1 MLKRKEGNMRER
13 YLALLEELRDF
24 HTTFTKEDELI
35 LRARF
40 LRVIQD
46 YYNVDESYDTPE
58 DDDLFDEMVDN
69 SDYKRV
75 ERVGEALDWKYR
87 DRANTISHQEVLTTM
102 MYCFESCIKSH
113 KSSGVVEAY
122 VSTGGVTIKT
132 NSILH
137 SIEVSFDVFQYTVND
152 EDDTFA
158 EPEPDE
164 STRSN
169 PFTPYTKVS
178 TVSTPSADTS
188 LYGLSGY
195 AIDPIDSGLSVRD
208 NAVSAPTNLS
218 VPESR
223 SYEIDTDYPTKDKSE
238 EDKGSGIDYYQDY
251 YKGDP
256 YAINTDYPTVDK
268 CEDPDSYPENYY
280 PDSPR

>member
-1 MLKRKEGNMRER
+1 MRER

-58 DDDLFDEMVDN
+58 DDDMFDEMDDN

-75 ERVGEALDWKYR
+75 ERVGRALDWKYR
-87 DRANTISHQEVLTTM
+87 DRSNTISHQEVLTTM
-102 MYCFESCIKSH
+102 MYCFESCIRSH

-164 STRSN
+164 SN
-169 PFTPYTKVS
+169 PFTPYTKVNPAPEHP
-178 TVSTPSADTS
+178 VADKNEEDKVVD
-188 LYGLSGY
+188 LDYCRDYYKGDPY
-195 AIDPIDSGLSVRD
+195 A
-208 NAVSAPTNLS
+208 
-218 VPESR
+218 
-223 SYEIDTDYPTKDKSE
+223 IDTDYPVKDKSK

-251 YKGDP
+251 YSGHAVDP
-256 YAINTDYPTVDK
+256 YEINTGCHVNDK
-268 CEDPDSYPENYY
+268 CEDPDCYRDYAVD
-280 PDSPR
+280 PDFPR

>member
-1 MLKRKEGNMRER
+1 MRER

-58 DDDLFDEMVDN
+58 DDDLFDEMNDN

-87 DRANTISHQEVLTTM
+87 DCSNTISHQDVLTTM

-169 PFTPYTKVS
+169 PFTPFDKVS
-178 TVSTPSADTS
+178 TVS
-188 LYGLSGY
+188 
-195 AIDPIDSGLSVRD
+195 IPIKDKS
-208 NAVSAPTNLS
+208 
-218 VPESR
+218 E
-223 SYEIDTDYPTKDKSE
+223 EDKSE
-238 EDKGSGIDYYQDY
+238 EDKGSGIDFYQDY
-251 YKGDP
+251 YKGSGYAVDP
-256 YAINTDYPTVDK
+256 GMIDAGCHVNDK
-268 CEDPDSYPENYY
+268 GEDPDSYPENYY

>member
-1 MLKRKEGNMRER
+1 MRER

-58 DDDLFDEMVDN
+58 DDDMFDEMSDN

-75 ERVGEALDWKYR
+75 ERVGRALDWKYR
-87 DRANTISHQEVLTTM
+87 DRSNTISHQEVLTTM

-113 KSSGVVEAY
+113 KTSGVVEAY
-122 VSTGGVTIKT
+122 TSTGGVTIKT

-169 PFTPYTKVS
+169 PFTPYTKVN
-178 TVSTPSADTS
+178 P
-188 LYGLSGY
+188 
-195 AIDPIDSGLSVRD
+195 
-208 NAVSAPTNLS
+208 
-218 VPESR
+218 VPEHLV
-223 SYEIDTDYPTKDKSE
+223 TDKSE

-251 YKGDP
+251 YKGSGHAVDP
-256 YAINTDYPTVDK
+256 YMIDTGCPVNDK
-268 CEDPDSYPENYY
+268 CEDPDCYRDYAVD

>member
-1 MLKRKEGNMRER
+1 MRER
-13 YLALLEELRDF
+13 YLALLEELRGF

-58 DDDLFDEMVDN
+58 DDDLFDEMDDN

-75 ERVGEALDWKYR
+75 EKVGRALDWKYR
-87 DRANTISHQEVLTTM
+87 DCANTISHQEVLTTM
-102 MYCFESCIKSH
+102 MYCFESCIRSH

-158 EPEPDE
+158 EPDE
-164 STRSN
+164 SERSA

-178 TVSTPSADTS
+178 TPVDKASTVSIP
-188 LYGLSGY
+188 
-195 AIDPIDSGLSVRD
+195 V
-208 NAVSAPTNLS
+208 
-218 VPESR
+218 
-223 SYEIDTDYPTKDKSE
+223 KDRSE
-238 EDKGSGIDYYQDY
+238 EDKGAGIDYYS
-251 YKGDP
+251 GCAVDP
-256 YAINTDYPTVDK
+256 A
-268 CEDPDSYPENYY
+268 DSYPENYY

>member
-1 MLKRKEGNMRER
+1 MRER

-40 LRVIQD
+40 LRVIQE

-58 DDDLFDEMVDN
+58 DDDLFDEMSDN

-87 DRANTISHQEVLTTM
+87 DCSNTISHQEVLTTM
-102 MYCFESCIKSH
+102 MYCFESCIRSH
-113 KSSGVVEAY
+113 KTTGVVEAY

-158 EPEPDE
+158 EPEPDGCA
-164 STRSN
+164 
-169 PFTPYTKVS
+169 V
-178 TVSTPSADTS
+178 
-188 LYGLSGY
+188 
-195 AIDPIDSGLSVRD
+195 DP
-208 NAVSAPTNLS
+208 
-218 VPESR
+218 
-223 SYEIDTDYPTKDKSE
+223 YEIDTDYPVKDKSE

-251 YKGDP
+251 YKGSGYAVDP
-256 YAINTDYPTVDK
+256 GMIDTGCHVNDK
-268 CEDPDSYPENYY
+268 SEDPDTYRDYAVD
-280 PDSPR
+280 PDFPR

>member
-1 MLKRKEGNMRER
+1 MRER

-58 DDDLFDEMVDN
+58 DDDLFDEMTDN

-75 ERVGEALDWKYR
+75 ERVGRALDWKYR
-87 DRANTISHQEVLTTM
+87 DCSNTISHQDVLTTM
-102 MYCFESCIKSH
+102 MYCFESCIRSH

-178 TVSTPSADTS
+178 APVN
-188 LYGLSGY
+188 
-195 AIDPIDSGLSVRD
+195 I
-208 NAVSAPTNLS
+208 SAPGCSDYT
-218 VPESR
+218 
-223 SYEIDTDYPTKDKSE
+223 IDTDYPTKDKSE
-238 EDKGSGIDYYQDY
+238 EDKGSGIDFYQDY

-256 YAINTDYPTVDK
+256 YAIDVDYPTKDK
-268 CEDPDSYPENYY
+268 SDRGRGEDLDSYPENYY
-280 PDSPR
+280 PDSPH

>member
-1 MLKRKEGNMRER
+1 MRER

-58 DDDLFDEMVDN
+58 DDDMFDEMVDN

-75 ERVGEALDWKYR
+75 ERVGRALDWKYR
-87 DRANTISHQEVLTTM
+87 DCSNTISHQDVLTTM

-132 NSILH
+132 NSVLH

-169 PFTPYTKVS
+169 PFTPYTKVNPAPEHP
-178 TVSTPSADTS
+178 VADKS
-188 LYGLSGY
+188 EEDKGSGIDFYQDYYKGDPY
-195 AIDPIDSGLSVRD
+195 AIGV
-208 NAVSAPTNLS
+208 
-218 VPESR
+218 
-223 SYEIDTDYPTKDKSE
+223 DYPVKDRSE

-251 YKGDP
+251 YKGSGYAVDP
-256 YAINTDYPTVDK
+256 NF
-268 CEDPDSYPENYY
+268 
-280 PDSPR
+280 PR

>member
-1 MLKRKEGNMRER
+1 MRER
-13 YLALLEELRDF
+13 YLALLEELRGF

-58 DDDLFDEMVDN
+58 DDDLFDEMNDN

-75 ERVGEALDWKYR
+75 EKVGRALDWKYR
-87 DRANTISHQEVLTTM
+87 DCSNTISHQDVLTTM
-102 MYCFESCIKSH
+102 MYCFESCIRSH

-122 VSTGGVTIKT
+122 VSTGGVTIRT

-158 EPEPDE
+158 EPDE
-164 STRSN
+164 SERSA
-169 PFTPYTKVS
+169 PFTPFDKVS
-178 TVSTPSADTS
+178 TVSIPSTPSD
-188 LYGLSGY
+188 
-195 AIDPIDSGLSVRD
+195 ISV
-208 NAVSAPTNLS
+208 
-218 VPESR
+218 
-223 SYEIDTDYPTKDKSE
+223 KDKSE
-238 EDKGSGIDYYQDY
+238 EDKGAGIDYYQDY
-251 YKGDP
+251 YSGCAVDP
-256 YAINTDYPTVDK
+256 YAIDTSCPVDDK
-268 CEDPDSYPENYY
+268 CEDPDRYPENYY

>member
-1 MLKRKEGNMRER
+1 MRER

-75 ERVGEALDWKYR
+75 ERVGEALNWRYR
-87 DRANTISHQEVLTTM
+87 DRSNTISHQEVLTTM

-113 KSSGVVEAY
+113 KTTGVVETY

-137 SIEVSFDVFQYTVND
+137 SIEVSFDVFQYTVTD

-158 EPEPDE
+158 EPDE
-164 STRSN
+164 SERSN

-178 TVSTPSADTS
+178 
-188 LYGLSGY
+188 
-195 AIDPIDSGLSVRD
+195 SV
-208 NAVSAPTNLS
+208 V
-218 VPESR
+218 
-223 SYEIDTDYPTKDKSE
+223 KDKSE
-238 EDKGSGIDYYQDY
+238 EDKG
-251 YKGDP
+251 
-256 YAINTDYPTVDK
+256 
-268 CEDPDSYPENYY
+268 EDPDFHRDYSLPEYIGSGYAIDPYEIDTNYPVKDKSEEDKSEGPDCY
-280 PDSPR
+280 P

>member
-1 MLKRKEGNMRER
+1 MRER

-24 HTTFTKEDELI
+24 HTIFTKEDELI

-58 DDDLFDEMVDN
+58 DDDLFDENVDN

-75 ERVGEALDWKYR
+75 ERVGEALDWRYR
-87 DRANTISHQEVLTTM
+87 NSDNTISHQEVLTTM
-102 MYCFESCIKSH
+102 MYCFESCIRSH

-158 EPEPDE
+158 EPDE
-164 STRSN
+164 SERSAS
-169 PFTPYTKVS
+169 FTPYTKVS
-178 TVSTPSADTS
+178 TPV
-188 LYGLSGY
+188 
-195 AIDPIDSGLSVRD
+195 
-208 NAVSAPTNLS
+208 NLS
-218 VPESR
+218 VPENK

-251 YKGDP
+251 YKGSGYAVDP
-256 YAINTDYPTVDK
+256 YEIDTDYPVKDK
-268 CEDPDSYPENYY
+268 GEDPDS
-280 PDSPR
+280 PR

>member
-1 MLKRKEGNMRER
+1 MRER

-58 DDDLFDEMVDN
+58 DDELFDEMVDN

-87 DRANTISHQEVLTTM
+87 DCSNTISHQDVLTTM

-178 TVSTPSADTS
+178 TPV
-188 LYGLSGY
+188 
-195 AIDPIDSGLSVRD
+195 
-208 NAVSAPTNLS
+208 
-218 VPESR
+218 
-223 SYEIDTDYPTKDKSE
+223 KDRSE

-256 YAINTDYPTVDK
+256 YAIDTDCPVKDK
-268 CEDPDSYPENYY
+268 SEEDKGAGIDTYRGYAVDPDSYPENYY

>member
-1 MLKRKEGNMRER
+1 MRER
-13 YLALLEELRDF
+13 YLALLEELRGF

-58 DDDLFDEMVDN
+58 DDDLFDEMNDN

-75 ERVGEALDWKYR
+75 EKVGRALDWKYR
-87 DRANTISHQEVLTTM
+87 DCSDTISHQEVLTTM
-102 MYCFESCIKSH
+102 MYCFESCIRSH
-113 KSSGVVEAY
+113 KTTGVVETY

-158 EPEPDE
+158 EPDE

-169 PFTPYTKVS
+169 PFTPFDKVS
-178 TVSTPSADTS
+178 TVS
-188 LYGLSGY
+188 
-195 AIDPIDSGLSVRD
+195 V
-208 NAVSAPTNLS
+208 V
-218 VPESR
+218 
-223 SYEIDTDYPTKDKSE
+223 KDKSE

-251 YKGDP
+251 YSGHAVDP
-256 YAINTDYPTVDK
+256 YAIDTSCQVDDK
-268 CEDPDSYPENYY
+268 CEDPDRYPENYY

>member
-1 MLKRKEGNMRER
+1 MRER

-58 DDDLFDEMVDN
+58 DDDLFDENVDN

-75 ERVGEALDWKYR
+75 ERVGEALDWRYR
-87 DRANTISHQEVLTTM
+87 NSDNTISHQEVLTTM
-102 MYCFESCIKSH
+102 MYCFESCIRSH

-158 EPEPDE
+158 EPDE
-164 STRSN
+164 SERSAS
-169 PFTPYTKVS
+169 FTPYTKVS
-178 TVSTPSADTS
+178 TPV
-188 LYGLSGY
+188 
-195 AIDPIDSGLSVRD
+195 
-208 NAVSAPTNLS
+208 NLS
-218 VPESR
+218 VPESK

-251 YKGDP
+251 YKGSG
-256 YAINTDYPTVDK
+256 YAV
-268 CEDPDSYPENYY
+268 DPDSYPENYY

>member
-1 MLKRKEGNMRER
+1 MRER

-58 DDDLFDEMVDN
+58 DDDMFDEMDDN

-75 ERVGEALDWKYR
+75 ERVGRALDWKYR
-87 DRANTISHQEVLTTM
+87 DCSNTISHQDVLTTM
-102 MYCFESCIKSH
+102 MYCFESCIRSH

-158 EPEPDE
+158 EPDEPDE

-169 PFTPYTKVS
+169 PFTPYTKVN
-178 TVSTPSADTS
+178 TPTD
-188 LYGLSGY
+188 
-195 AIDPIDSGLSVRD
+195 
-208 NAVSAPTNLS
+208 LS
-218 VPESR
+218 VPENR
-223 SYEIDTDYPTKDKSE
+223 SYEIDTDYPVKDKSE
-238 EDKGSGIDYYQDY
+238 EDKGSGLDYYQDY
-251 YKGDP
+251 YKGSGYAVDP
-256 YAINTDYPTVDK
+256 YAVD
-268 CEDPDSYPENYY
+268 

>member
-1 MLKRKEGNMRER
+1 MRER

-24 HTTFTKEDELI
+24 HTPFTKEDELI

-46 YYNVDESYDTPE
+46 YYNVDESYNTPE
-58 DDDLFDEMVDN
+58 DDDLFDEKDN
-69 SDYKRV
+69 DSDYKRV
-75 ERVGEALDWKYR
+75 ERVGEALDWRYR
-87 DRANTISHQEVLTTM
+87 NSDNTISHQEVLTTM
-102 MYCFESCIKSH
+102 MYCFESCIRSH

-132 NSILH
+132 NSVLH

-158 EPEPDE
+158 EPDE

-169 PFTPYTKVS
+169 PFTPFDKVS
-178 TVSTPSADTS
+178 TVSVAKDKSEEDKGEDPDFYRDYS
-188 LYGLSGY
+188 LPEYIGSGC
-195 AIDPIDSGLSVRD
+195 AVDP
-208 NAVSAPTNLS
+208 
-218 VPESR
+218 
-223 SYEIDTDYPTKDKSE
+223 YEIDTDYPTKDKSE
-238 EDKGSGIDYYQDY
+238 
-251 YKGDP
+251 
-256 YAINTDYPTVDK
+256 V
-268 CEDPDSYPENYY
+268 

>member
-40 LRVIQD
+40 LRVIQE

-58 DDDLFDEMVDN
+58 DDDLFDEMSDN

-87 DRANTISHQEVLTTM
+87 DRSNTISHQEVLTTM

-113 KSSGVVEAY
+113 KSSGVVETY

-169 PFTPYTKVS
+169 PFTPYTKV
-178 TVSTPSADTS
+178 
-188 LYGLSGY
+188 
-195 AIDPIDSGLSVRD
+195 DP
-208 NAVSAPTNLS
+208 APVDIS
-218 VPESR
+218 IPESR
-223 SYEIDTDYPTKDKSE
+223 KSD
-238 EDKGSGIDYYQDY
+238 EDKGSGLDYYQDY
-251 YKGDP
+251 YSGHAVDP
-256 YAINTDYPTVDK
+256 YAVD
-268 CEDPDSYPENYY
+268 

>member
-1 MLKRKEGNMRER
+1 MRER

-58 DDDLFDEMVDN
+58 DDDLFDEMNDN

-75 ERVGEALDWKYR
+75 ERVGRALDWKYR
-87 DRANTISHQEVLTTM
+87 DRSNTISHQEVLTTM
-102 MYCFESCIKSH
+102 MYCFESCIRSH
-113 KSSGVVEAY
+113 KTTGVVEAY
-122 VSTGGVTIKT
+122 TSTGGVTIKT

-178 TVSTPSADTS
+178 
-188 LYGLSGY
+188 
-195 AIDPIDSGLSVRD
+195 
-208 NAVSAPTNLS
+208 AP
-218 VPESR
+218 VDR
-223 SYEIDTDYPTKDKSE
+223 SE
-238 EDKGSGIDYYQDY
+238 EDKGSGLDYYQDY

-256 YAINTDYPTVDK
+256 YAINTDYSVKDRSEENK
-268 CEDPDSYPENYY
+268 AEDPDCYRDYDVD
-280 PDSPR
+280 PDFPR

>member
-1 MLKRKEGNMRER
+1 MRER

-58 DDDLFDEMVDN
+58 DDDLFDEKDDN

-75 ERVGEALDWKYR
+75 ERVGEALDWRYR
-87 DRANTISHQEVLTTM
+87 NSDNTISHQEVLTTM
-102 MYCFESCIKSH
+102 MYCFESCIRSH

-158 EPEPDE
+158 EPDE

-178 TVSTPSADTS
+178 SVVNDKSEEDKGENPDFYRDYS
-188 LYGLSGY
+188 LPEYIGSGH
-195 AIDPIDSGLSVRD
+195 AVDP
-208 NAVSAPTNLS
+208 
-218 VPESR
+218 
-223 SYEIDTDYPTKDKSE
+223 YEIDTNYPVKDKSE
-238 EDKGSGIDYYQDY
+238 EDKGRG
-251 YKGDP
+251 
-256 YAINTDYPTVDK
+256 
-268 CEDPDSYPENYY
+268 PDFYEGYY

>member
-1 MLKRKEGNMRER
+1 MRER

-58 DDDLFDEMVDN
+58 DDDLFDENVDN

-75 ERVGEALDWKYR
+75 ERVGEALDWRYR
-87 DRANTISHQEVLTTM
+87 NSDNTISHQEVLTTM
-102 MYCFESCIKSH
+102 MYCFESCIRSH

-137 SIEVSFDVFQYTVND
+137 SIEVSFDVFQYTVSD

-158 EPEPDE
+158 EPDE
-164 STRSN
+164 NN

-178 TVSTPSADTS
+178 TVSTP
-188 LYGLSGY
+188 
-195 AIDPIDSGLSVRD
+195 V
-208 NAVSAPTNLS
+208 
-218 VPESR
+218 
-223 SYEIDTDYPTKDKSE
+223 KDKSE
-238 EDKGSGIDYYQDY
+238 EDK
-251 YKGDP
+251 
-256 YAINTDYPTVDK
+256 
-268 CEDPDSYPENYY
+268 CEDPGFYRDYSLPEYIGSGCAVDPYEIDTEYPVD

>member
-1 MLKRKEGNMRER
+1 MRER

-58 DDDLFDEMVDN
+58 DDDLFDEMADN

-75 ERVGEALDWKYR
+75 ERVGRALDWKYR
-87 DRANTISHQEVLTTM
+87 DCSNTISHQDVLTTM

-195 AIDPIDSGLSVRD
+195 AIDPIDPGLSVRD

-251 YKGDP
+251 YSGH
-256 YAINTDYPTVDK
+256 AV
-268 CEDPDSYPENYY
+268 DPDSYPENYY

>member
-1 MLKRKEGNMRER
+1 MRER

-40 LRVIQD
+40 LRVIQE

-58 DDDLFDEMVDN
+58 DDDLFDEMSDN

-87 DRANTISHQEVLTTM
+87 DRSNTISHQEVLTTM
-102 MYCFESCIKSH
+102 MYCFESCIRSH
-113 KSSGVVEAY
+113 KTTGVVETY

-137 SIEVSFDVFQYTVND
+137 SIEVSFDVFQYTVSD

-158 EPEPDE
+158 EPDE
-164 STRSN
+164 SERSAS
-169 PFTPYTKVS
+169 FTPFDKVS
-178 TVSTPSADTS
+178 TVSIPSD
-188 LYGLSGY
+188 
-195 AIDPIDSGLSVRD
+195 ISV
-208 NAVSAPTNLS
+208 
-218 VPESR
+218 
-223 SYEIDTDYPTKDKSE
+223 KDKSE

-251 YKGDP
+251 YNGHAVDP
-256 YAINTDYPTVDK
+256 YAVD
-268 CEDPDSYPENYY
+268 

>member
-1 MLKRKEGNMRER
+1 
-13 YLALLEELRDF
+13 
-24 HTTFTKEDELI
+24 
-35 LRARF
+35 
-40 LRVIQD
+40 
-46 YYNVDESYDTPE
+46 
-58 DDDLFDEMVDN
+58 
-69 SDYKRV
+69 
-75 ERVGEALDWKYR
+75 
-87 DRANTISHQEVLTTM
+87 
-102 MYCFESCIKSH
+102 MYCFESCIRSH
-113 KSSGVVEAY
+113 KTTGVVETY

-169 PFTPYTKVS
+169 PFTPYTKVN
-178 TVSTPSADTS
+178 P
-188 LYGLSGY
+188 
-195 AIDPIDSGLSVRD
+195 
-208 NAVSAPTNLS
+208 APVNLS

-223 SYEIDTDYPTKDKSE
+223 KSE
-238 EDKGSGIDYYQDY
+238 EDNGSGIDFYQDY

-256 YAINTDYPTVDK
+256 YAIDTDCPVKDKGEEDKGSGIDFYSGYAVD
-268 CEDPDSYPENYY
+268 

>member
-1 MLKRKEGNMRER
+1 MRER

-58 DDDLFDEMVDN
+58 DDDMFDEMVDN

-75 ERVGEALDWKYR
+75 ERVGRALDWKYR
-87 DRANTISHQEVLTTM
+87 DCSNTISHQDVLTTM

-113 KSSGVVEAY
+113 KTTGVVETY
-122 VSTGGVTIKT
+122 TSTGGVTIKT

-178 TVSTPSADTS
+178 TPSADTS
-188 LYGLSGY
+188 LYELSGH
-195 AIDPIDSGLSVRD
+195 AIDPSSIVRD
-208 NAVSAPTNLS
+208 NTTSTPIDIS
-218 VPESR
+218 V
-223 SYEIDTDYPTKDKSE
+223 KDKSE
-238 EDKGSGIDYYQDY
+238 EDKGEDLDFYRDYYR
-251 YKGDP
+251 GP
-256 YAINTDYPTVDK
+256 N
-268 CEDPDSYPENYY
+268 SLH
-280 PDSPR
+280 

>member
-1 MLKRKEGNMRER
+1 MRER

-58 DDDLFDEMVDN
+58 DDDLFDEMTDN

-87 DRANTISHQEVLTTM
+87 DRSNTISHQEVLTTM
-102 MYCFESCIKSH
+102 MYCFESCIRSH

-122 VSTGGVTIKT
+122 VSTGGVSIKT
-132 NSILH
+132 NSVLH

-158 EPEPDE
+158 EPDE
-164 STRSN
+164 SERSA
-169 PFTPYTKVS
+169 PFTPFTKVN
-178 TVSTPSADTS
+178 TLVD
-188 LYGLSGY
+188 
-195 AIDPIDSGLSVRD
+195 
-208 NAVSAPTNLS
+208 LS

-238 EDKGSGIDYYQDY
+238 EDKSEGPDCADPDCYRDYSLPEYRGSGYAI
-251 YKGDP
+251 DP
-256 YAINTDYPTVDK
+256 YEIDTNYSVKKD
-268 CEDPDSYPENYY
+268 EDEDYY

>member
-1 MLKRKEGNMRER
+1 MRER

-58 DDDLFDEMVDN
+58 DDDLFDEKDDN

-75 ERVGEALDWKYR
+75 ERVGEALDWRYR
-87 DRANTISHQEVLTTM
+87 NSDNTISHQEVLTTM
-102 MYCFESCIKSH
+102 MYCFESCIRSH

-158 EPEPDE
+158 EPDE
-164 STRSN
+164 SERSAS
-169 PFTPYTKVS
+169 FTPYTKVS
-178 TVSTPSADTS
+178 TPV
-188 LYGLSGY
+188 
-195 AIDPIDSGLSVRD
+195 
-208 NAVSAPTNLS
+208 NLS
-218 VPESR
+218 VPESK

-251 YKGDP
+251 YKGSGCAVDP
-256 YAINTDYPTVDK
+256 YEIDTDYPVKDK
-268 CEDPDSYPENYY
+268 GEDPDS
-280 PDSPR
+280 PR

>member
-1 MLKRKEGNMRER
+1 MRER

-58 DDDLFDEMVDN
+58 DDDLFDEKDDN

-75 ERVGEALDWKYR
+75 ERVGEALDWRYR
-87 DRANTISHQEVLTTM
+87 NSDNTISHQEVLTTM
-102 MYCFESCIKSH
+102 MYCFESCIRSH

-158 EPEPDE
+158 EPDE
-164 STRSN
+164 SERSAS
-169 PFTPYTKVS
+169 FTPYTKVS
-178 TVSTPSADTS
+178 TPV
-188 LYGLSGY
+188 
-195 AIDPIDSGLSVRD
+195 
-208 NAVSAPTNLS
+208 NLS
-218 VPESR
+218 VPENK

-251 YKGDP
+251 YKGSGYAVDP
-256 YAINTDYPTVDK
+256 YEIDTDYPVKDK
-268 CEDPDSYPENYY
+268 GEDPDS
-280 PDSPR
+280 PR

>member
-1 MLKRKEGNMRER
+1 MRER
-13 YLALLEELRDF
+13 YLALLEELRSF

-75 ERVGEALDWKYR
+75 EKVGRALDWKYR
-87 DRANTISHQEVLTTM
+87 DCSNTISHQEVLTTM
-102 MYCFESCIKSH
+102 MYCFESCIRSH
-113 KSSGVVEAY
+113 KTTGVVEAY
-122 VSTGGVTIKT
+122 TSTGGVTIKT

-158 EPEPDE
+158 EPDE
-164 STRSN
+164 SERSN

-178 TVSTPSADTS
+178 TPTDTS
-188 LYGLSGY
+188 
-195 AIDPIDSGLSVRD
+195 V
-208 NAVSAPTNLS
+208 N
-218 VPESR
+218 
-223 SYEIDTDYPTKDKSE
+223 DKSE

-251 YKGDP
+251 YKGSGYAVDP
-256 YAINTDYPTVDK
+256 YAVD
-268 CEDPDSYPENYY
+268 

>member
-1 MLKRKEGNMRER
+1 MRER
-13 YLALLEELRDF
+13 YLALLEELRGF

-58 DDDLFDEMVDN
+58 DDDLFDEMDDN

-75 ERVGEALDWKYR
+75 EKVGRALDWKYR
-87 DRANTISHQEVLTTM
+87 DCSNTISHQEVLTTM
-102 MYCFESCIKSH
+102 MYCFESCIRSH

-158 EPEPDE
+158 EPDE
-164 STRSN
+164 SERSA

-178 TVSTPSADTS
+178 TPVDKASTVSIP
-188 LYGLSGY
+188 
-195 AIDPIDSGLSVRD
+195 V
-208 NAVSAPTNLS
+208 
-218 VPESR
+218 
-223 SYEIDTDYPTKDKSE
+223 KDRSE
-238 EDKGSGIDYYQDY
+238 EDKGAGIDYYS
-251 YKGDP
+251 GCAVDP
-256 YAINTDYPTVDK
+256 A
-268 CEDPDSYPENYY
+268 DSYPENYY

>member
-1 MLKRKEGNMRER
+1 MRER

-58 DDDLFDEMVDN
+58 DDDLFDENVDN

-75 ERVGEALDWKYR
+75 ERVGEALDWRYR
-87 DRANTISHQEVLTTM
+87 NSDNTISHQEVLTTM
-102 MYCFESCIKSH
+102 MYCFESCIRSH

-158 EPEPDE
+158 EPDE
-164 STRSN
+164 SERSA
-169 PFTPYTKVS
+169 PFTSYTKVS
-178 TVSTPSADTS
+178 TPV
-188 LYGLSGY
+188 
-195 AIDPIDSGLSVRD
+195 
-208 NAVSAPTNLS
+208 NLS
-218 VPESR
+218 VPENK

-251 YKGDP
+251 YKGSGYAVDP
-256 YAINTDYPTVDK
+256 YEIDTDYPVKDK
-268 CEDPDSYPENYY
+268 GEDPDS
-280 PDSPR
+280 PR

>member
-1 MLKRKEGNMRER
+1 MRER
-13 YLALLEELRDF
+13 YLALLEELRGF

-58 DDDLFDEMVDN
+58 DDDLFDEMSDN

-75 ERVGEALDWKYR
+75 ERVGRALDWKYR
-87 DRANTISHQEVLTTM
+87 DRSNTISHQDVLTTM

-132 NSILH
+132 NSVLH

-158 EPEPDE
+158 EPEPD
-164 STRSN
+164 
-169 PFTPYTKVS
+169 
-178 TVSTPSADTS
+178 
-188 LYGLSGY
+188 
-195 AIDPIDSGLSVRD
+195 
-208 NAVSAPTNLS
+208 
-218 VPESR
+218 
-223 SYEIDTDYPTKDKSE
+223 YPTKDKSE

-251 YKGDP
+251 YKGSGYAVDP
-256 YAINTDYPTVDK
+256 GMIDTGCHVNDK
-268 CEDPDSYPENYY
+268 GEDPDSYPENYY

>member
-1 MLKRKEGNMRER
+1 MRER

-75 ERVGEALDWKYR
+75 ERVGEALNWRYR
-87 DRANTISHQEVLTTM
+87 DRSNTISHQEVLTTM
-102 MYCFESCIKSH
+102 MYCFESCIRSH
-113 KSSGVVEAY
+113 KTTGVVETY

-137 SIEVSFDVFQYTVND
+137 SIEVSFDVFQYTVTD

-169 PFTPYTKVS
+169 PFTPYT
-178 TVSTPSADTS
+178 TASTP
-188 LYGLSGY
+188 
-195 AIDPIDSGLSVRD
+195 IDISV
-208 NAVSAPTNLS
+208 
-218 VPESR
+218 
-223 SYEIDTDYPTKDKSE
+223 KDKSE

-251 YKGDP
+251 YKGSGYAVDP
-256 YAINTDYPTVDK
+256 GMIDTGCPVNDRG
-268 CEDPDSYPENYY
+268 EDPDFYRGPNSLH
-280 PDSPR
+280 

>member
-1 MLKRKEGNMRER
+1 MRER

-87 DRANTISHQEVLTTM
+87 DRSSTISHQDVLTTM
-102 MYCFESCIKSH
+102 MYCFESCIRSH

-158 EPEPDE
+158 EPDE

-169 PFTPYTKVS
+169 PFTPFDKVS
-178 TVSTPSADTS
+178 TVS
-188 LYGLSGY
+188 
-195 AIDPIDSGLSVRD
+195 V
-208 NAVSAPTNLS
+208 V
-218 VPESR
+218 
-223 SYEIDTDYPTKDKSE
+223 KDKSE
-238 EDKGSGIDYYQDY
+238 EDKGEDPDFYRDY
-251 YKGDP
+251 YKGSGYAVDP
-256 YAINTDYPTVDK
+256 GMVDTGCPVNDK
-268 CEDPDSYPENYY
+268 GEEDKGKGIDYY

>member
-40 LRVIQD
+40 LRVIQE

-58 DDDLFDEMVDN
+58 DDDLFDEMSDN

-87 DRANTISHQEVLTTM
+87 DRSNTISHQEVLTTM

-158 EPEPDE
+158 EPDE
-164 STRSN
+164 SERSASFN
-169 PFTPYTKVS
+169 PYTK
-178 TVSTPSADTS
+178 
-188 LYGLSGY
+188 LS
-195 AIDPIDSGLSVRD
+195 SV
-208 NAVSAPTNLS
+208 
-218 VPESR
+218 
-223 SYEIDTDYPTKDKSE
+223 IKDKSE
-238 EDKGSGIDYYQDY
+238 EDKSEEDKSENPDFYRDYSLPEYIGSGYAVDPGMIDTGCHVND
-251 YKGDP
+251 KGG
-256 YAINTDYPTVDK
+256 
-268 CEDPDSYPENYY
+268 DPDSYPENYY

>member
-1 MLKRKEGNMRER
+1 MRER

-58 DDDLFDEMVDN
+58 DDDLFDEMTDN

-75 ERVGEALDWKYR
+75 ERVGRALDWKYR
-87 DRANTISHQEVLTTM
+87 DCSNTISHQDVLTTM

-169 PFTPYTKVS
+169 PFTPYTKVNPAP
-178 TVSTPSADTS
+178 VN
-188 LYGLSGY
+188 
-195 AIDPIDSGLSVRD
+195 I
-208 NAVSAPTNLS
+208 SAPGCSDYT
-218 VPESR
+218 
-223 SYEIDTDYPTKDKSE
+223 IDTDYPTKDKSE

-251 YKGDP
+251 YSGHAVDP
-256 YAINTDYPTVDK
+256 YAINTDYPVKDK
-268 CEDPDSYPENYY
+268 GEDPDFY

>member
-1 MLKRKEGNMRER
+1 MLKRKDGSMRER

-46 YYNVDESYDTPE
+46 YYNVDESYD
-58 DDDLFDEMVDN
+58 

-75 ERVGEALDWKYR
+75 ERVGKALDWRYR
-87 DRANTISHQEVLTTM
+87 NNDNTISHQEVLTTM
-102 MYCFESCIKSH
+102 MYCFESCIRSH

-158 EPEPDE
+158 EPDE

-178 TVSTPSADTS
+178 TPV
-188 LYGLSGY
+188 
-195 AIDPIDSGLSVRD
+195 
-208 NAVSAPTNLS
+208 
-218 VPESR
+218 
-223 SYEIDTDYPTKDKSE
+223 KDKSE
-238 EDKGSGIDYYQDY
+238 EDKGKGIDFYKDY
-251 YKGDP
+251 Y
-256 YAINTDYPTVDK
+256 T
-268 CEDPDSYPENYY
+268 
-280 PDSPR
+280 DSPR

>member
-1 MLKRKEGNMRER
+1 MRER

-40 LRVIQD
+40 LRVIHD

-58 DDDLFDEMVDN
+58 DDDLFDEMTDN

-75 ERVGEALDWKYR
+75 ERVGRALDWKYR
-87 DRANTISHQEVLTTM
+87 DCSNTISHQDVLTTM

-137 SIEVSFDVFQYTVND
+137 SIEVSFDVFQYTVSD

-169 PFTPYTKVS
+169 PFTPFDKVS
-178 TVSTPSADTS
+178 TVSIPSTPSD
-188 LYGLSGY
+188 
-195 AIDPIDSGLSVRD
+195 ISV
-208 NAVSAPTNLS
+208 
-218 VPESR
+218 
-223 SYEIDTDYPTKDKSE
+223 KDKSE
-238 EDKGSGIDYYQDY
+238 EDKGSGIDFYQDY
-251 YKGDP
+251 YKGSGYAVDP
-256 YAINTDYPTVDK
+256 GIIDTGCHVNDRS
-268 CEDPDSYPENYY
+268 EDPDSYPENYY